1 MVSNQAQLFL
11 IFTINGII
19 IGILFDIFRV
29 LRRSFRT
36 SDGVTY
42 LEDFMFWILTG
53 IILLYSIFTF
63 SDGEIRFYMFIGI
76 FIGALLYMLFFSKN
90 FIKINVKITKFLSKL
105 IYKLFSIIIVPF
117 KFLRKIFIKPIKI
130 VIINLK
136 KVNFKKIFKSRKKEI
151 STWK

>member
-63 SDGEIRFYMFIGI
+63 SIGV